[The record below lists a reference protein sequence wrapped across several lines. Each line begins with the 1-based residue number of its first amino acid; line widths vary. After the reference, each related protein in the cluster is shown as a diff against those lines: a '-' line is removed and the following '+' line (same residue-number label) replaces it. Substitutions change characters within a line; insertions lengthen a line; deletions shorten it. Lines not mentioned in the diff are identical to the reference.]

1 MIYVLYGTENVLI
14 KEFINNIKN
23 REGIDNIINYNLED
37 ISLSEIIEDASYTSL
52 FNDKKLIVVNNS
64 IFLNSSFDT
73 SSLEKYIKNINEA
86 TFLVFVLNEE
96 KISSNLKIVKLLKK
110 ECVVREFNEL
120 STYKL
125 ESIIVDNFNE
135 EKYKIDKTAVSELI
149 VRCNSDYSL
158 IYSEIEKLKLYK
170 LKDKFISYDDVC
182 DVVNKNIESDIF
194 KLTDAIGE
202 KNKIKIMNVY
212 NDLIEND
219 YDPIMLIG
227 VISNEFRLY
236 KQVKDLISIGYS
248 EGMISKHLKVHPY
261 RVKLAIEKTSYYK
274 KEDIENILS
283 NLFKTDYDIKS
294 GNIEKYIG
302 LELLL
307 LSL

>member
-1 MIYVLYGTENVLI
+1 M
-14 KEFINNIKN
+14 N
-23 REGIDNIINYNLED
+23 R
-37 ISLSEIIEDASYTSL
+37 SK
-52 FNDKKLIVVNNS
+52 F
-64 IFLNSSFDT
+64 
-73 SSLEKYIKNINEA
+73 
-86 TFLVFVLNEE
+86 
-96 KISSNLKIVKLLKK
+96 
-110 ECVVREFNEL
+110 
-120 STYKL
+120 
-125 ESIIVDNFNE
+125 VDNFNE